1 MGFNPYFVLFGGDP
15 IFQSRLQPLQ
25 DEELDLDVGVER
37 LEIVLDERGQVFK
50 QVMPL
55 AMRNLAIEQQRDH
68 ANGSSDVNGE
78 GRCQD

>member
-1 MGFNPYFVLFGGDP
+1 MFDGDP

-25 DEELDLDVGVER
+25 DEELDLDARVER

-55 AMRNLAIEQQRDH
+55 AMRNLAMVQQRD
-68 ANGSSDVNGE
+68 
-78 GRCQD
+78 

>member
-1 MGFNPYFVLFGGDP
+1 MFDGDP

-25 DEELDLDVGVER
+25 DEELDLDARVER

-55 AMRNLAIEQQRDH
+55 AMRNLAIVQQRD
-68 ANGSSDVNGE
+68 
-78 GRCQD
+78 